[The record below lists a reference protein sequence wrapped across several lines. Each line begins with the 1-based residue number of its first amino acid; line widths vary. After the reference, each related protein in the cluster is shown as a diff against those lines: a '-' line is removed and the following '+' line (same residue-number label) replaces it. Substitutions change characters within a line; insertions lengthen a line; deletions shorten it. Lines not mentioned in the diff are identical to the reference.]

1 MSFDVTTI
9 GEGSLRL
16 SVPAGK
22 RLNLANSFEIG
33 VSGAEANVVGCLSRL
48 GRKTGWISSL
58 PETPLGKRVRNE
70 YRSHGINVDKIIWSN
85 QYRLATLYVEYA
97 TPPRSTNVIFD
108 RKNTSFT
115 SICRKDVDWS
125 YLLDTKIIHLTG
137 ITAALSENTKE
148 IVHEAITRA
157 HEYQVPISFD
167 VNYRS
172 ALWSKEEAYETMLP
186 MIQNVEVLFCS
197 RRDAKFVFECEGS
210 DHEIIRQLQK
220 KSNASKV
227 VMSRGAEGVL
237 GLEDDVIYEE
247 AARQVVIIDRIGAG
261 DGLAGGVLYGWLEGD
276 FAKGLKYGVLTAA
289 LALGQYGEVVNTN
302 PKELSLLLEYEAGDI
317 VR

>member
-1 MSFDVTTI
+1 MGFDVTTI

-48 GRKTGWISSL
+48 GRKTGWISCL
-58 PETPLGKRVRNE
+58 PETPVGKRVRNE
-70 YRSHGINVDKIIWSN
+70 YRSHGINVDNIIWSN

-108 RKNTSFT
+108 RKNTCFT
-115 SICRKDVDWS
+115 NIRKEDVDWS
-125 YLLDTKIIHLTG
+125 YLLDSKIIHLTG
-137 ITAALSENTKE
+137 ITVALSENTKE
-148 IVHEAITRA
+148 IVQEAIKRA
-157 HEYQVPISFD
+157 REKGVPISFD

-172 ALWSKEEAYETMLP
+172 TLWSKEEAYETMLP

-197 RRDAKFVFECEGS
+197 KRDAEFLFGCEGS

-227 VMSRGAEGVL
+227 VMSRGASGVL

-247 AARQVVIIDRIGAG
+247 PARKVVIIDRIGAG

-289 LALGQYGEVVNTN
+289 LALSQYGEVVNTN
-302 PKELSLLLEYEAGDI
+302 PKELNLLLEYEAGDI